1 MLNRGLFLLG
11 IALLSAALAEARP
24 RVRLGSVTVGGGYTH
39 FGGYY
44 PYYHYPYWSRLHAP
58 WGYPFCDP
66 WFASCFHPGYFTGF
80 ARRGR
85 MGEVRLRSEEKDAA
99 VYLDGGY
106 AGTADKL
113 KTIWL
118 EPGAY
123 QLELRHAKGT
133 YARKIYVLSGKS
145 LTIRPEF
152 QP

>member
-1 MLNRGLFLLG
+1 V
-11 IALLSAALAEARP
+11 AATL
-24 RVRLGSVTVGGGYTH
+24 T
-39 FGGYY
+39 
-44 PYYHYPYWSRLHAP
+44 
-58 WGYPFCDP
+58 
-66 WFASCFHPGYFTGF
+66 GYFTGF
-80 ARRGR
+80 ARRGH
-85 MGEVRLRSEEKDAA
+85 MGEVRLRGQEKDAA